1 METSPPFPMTTREEP
16 TVSKD
21 EHGSGQAPA
30 APSEPF
36 VEALIN
42 GGGGLSDDTVAALV
56 AQPVRVGAPDDYILE
71 MRNIRKEFPGV
82 VALDDVSFR
91 VKRGEIHCLVGEN
104 GAGKS
109 TLMKVLSGVYGHG
122 TYSGEIFINGE
133 PQRFRNIADSEKAG
147 IAIIYQELA
156 LIPDLPIH
164 ENIFFGHEIT
174 KAGMIDWDAT
184 RAQAAAMLE
193 RIRVKVNPD
202 TKVRDVGVGVQ
213 QLVEIGKA
221 LSKDVQ
227 LLILDEPTAAL
238 TEDDCDNLLQILRE
252 LKAQGI
258 TCVLISHKLSE
269 VMRIA
274 DTITVLRDGKTV
286 TTIDA
291 TVRQVTQ
298 AEIVKNMVGREITNV
313 FPPRSGNV
321 IGDVIFEVR
330 DWTVYDPAKGRE
342 ILHNVNLDVR
352 RGEIV
357 GLAGLLGAGRT
368 ELALSIFGNTR
379 RYRIKGD
386 MMFNGQ
392 PVRINSSEQAI
403 HNKISYVTED
413 RKRNGLILIQ
423 SIKFNETLTDLKR
436 LLSGPFI
443 DEQRETRA
451 AEQVFEQMDVRAQSI
466 EQIAGTLS
474 GGNQQKVSLA
484 KWLLP
489 EPQLLI
495 LDEPTRGIDVGA
507 KYEIYCI
514 MNDLVG
520 KGMSIIMISSELPEI
535 LGMSDRI
542 YVMSEGSIT
551 DVMDAKDATEEKI
564 MHRAVA

>member
-1 METSPPFPMTTREEP
+1 MGGFRPGSPSPPRKDSIVSSEEHVTTTESPKAADLPAGRE
-16 TVSKD
+16 
-21 EHGSGQAPA
+21 
-30 APSEPF
+30 
-36 VEALIN
+36 
-42 GGGGLSDDTVAALV
+42 
-56 AQPVRVGAPDDYILE
+56 DYILE
-71 MRNIRKEFPGV
+71 MRHIRKEFPGV

-109 TLMKVLSGVYGHG
+109 TLMKVLSGVYPYG
-122 TYSGEIFINGE
+122 TYEGEILLNGE
-133 PQRFRNIADSEKAG
+133 PQRFRGIADSEKAG

-156 LIPDLPIH
+156 LVPDLPIH

-174 KAGMIDWDAT
+174 KAGIIDWDETRT
-184 RAQAAAMLE
+184 RATEVLQ
-193 RIRVKVNPD
+193 RIRVDVNPD

-221 LSKDVQ
+221 LSKDVR

-258 TCVLISHKLSE
+258 TCILISHKLSE

-286 TTIDA
+286 TSIDA
-291 TVRQVTQ
+291 VERNATAQPVTQ
-298 AEIVKNMVGREITNV
+298 AEIVKSMVGREITNV
-313 FPPRSGNV
+313 FPPRQGV
-321 IGDVIFEVR
+321 AIGDVYFEIR
-330 DWTVYDPAKGRE
+330 DWTVFDPAQGRE
-342 ILHNVNLDVR
+342 ILHNVDLEVR

-379 RYRIKGD
+379 RYQIKGE
-386 MMFNGQ
+386 MFIDGK
-392 PVRINSSEQAI
+392 PVHISSSEQAI
-403 HNKISYVTED
+403 RNKMAYATED
-413 RKRNGLILIQ
+413 RKRNGLVLIQ
-423 SIKFNETLTDLKR
+423 DIKFNETLTDLKR
-436 LLSGPFI
+436 VQRGLFI
-443 DEQRETRA
+443 DKQLEESVARRLFDE
-451 AEQVFEQMDVRAQSI
+451 MDVRAQSI
-466 EQIAGTLS
+466 EQITGTLS

-514 MNDLVG
+514 MNDLVAR
-520 KGMSIIMISSELPEI
+520 GMSIIMISSELPEI